1 MSDVRDVRELF
12 RNKNIMKIAILATSP
27 NAYSHQRLKQAGEEA
42 GHEVSIIN
50 PLYCYMNVA
59 SSCPKVHYRG
69 GEPLPHY
76 DAVIPRIGSSIT
88 YYGTAVLRHMET
100 MGMYTLNESI
110 AISRSRDKFR
120 SLQLLARKG
129 LPMPL
134 TSFAQSP
141 DDTEDLIRMVGGAP
155 LVIKLLEGTQGKGV
169 ILADSHQS
177 AVSIINAFK
186 EMSANILVQEFI
198 EESKGTDIRCF
209 VIGDKVVA
217 AVKRQAK
224 EGEFRAN
231 VHQGGKAIRVI
242 LTPQERSIAIGA
254 AKTMGLKVAGVD
266 LIRSRHGPLVLEINS
281 SPGLEGIE
289 KATNINIAGKI
300 IQYIEKNAKPKS
312 SKQRFQG

>member
-1 MSDVRDVRELF
+1 
-12 RNKNIMKIAILATSP
+12 MKIAILATNP
-27 NAYSHQRLKQAGEEA
+27 QLYSHQRLKAAGEEA
-42 GHEVSIIN
+42 GHEISIIN

-59 SSCPKVHYRG
+59 ASCPKVHYRG
-69 GEPLPHY
+69 GEPLPQY
-76 DAVIPRIGSSIT
+76 DAVIPRIGASTT

-129 LPMPL
+129 IPMPL

-141 DDTEDLIRMVGGAP
+141 DDTEDLVRMVGGAP

-198 EESKGTDIRCF
+198 EESRGTDIRCF

-231 VHQGGKAIRVI
+231 VHQGGKAMKVT
-242 LTPQERSIAIGA
+242 LSPQERAIAISA

-266 LIRSRHGPLVLEINS
+266 LIRSNHGPLVLEINS

-300 IQYIEKNAKPKS
+300 IQYIEKNAKPKNA
-312 SKQRFQG
+312 KQRFEG

>member
-1 MSDVRDVRELF
+1 
-12 RNKNIMKIAILATSP
+12 MKIAILATNP
-27 NAYSHQRLKQAGEEA
+27 FLYSHQRLKNEGEVA
-42 GHEVSIIN
+42 GHEVNVIN

-59 SSCPKVHYRG
+59 ASNPKVHYRG
-69 GEPLPHY
+69 GEELSHY
-76 DAVIPRIGSSIT
+76 DAVIPRIGASNT
-88 YYGTAVLRHMET
+88 FYGTAVLRHMET

-129 LPMPL
+129 IPMPL

-141 DDTEDLIRMVGGAP
+141 DDTENLIYMVGGAP
-155 LVIKLLEGTQGKGV
+155 LVIKLLQGTQGKGV

-186 EMSANILVQEFI
+186 EMRANILVQEFI
-198 EESKGTDIRCF
+198 EESRGTDIRCF
-209 VIGDKVVA
+209 VIGDKVVGA
-217 AVKRQAK
+217 IKRQAK

-231 VHQGGKAIRVI
+231 VHQGGKAIKVK
-242 LTPQERSIAIGA
+242 LSPQERAIAISA

-266 LIRSRHGPLVLEINS
+266 IIRSNHGPLVLEINS

-289 KATNINIAGKI
+289 KATGINIAKKI
-300 IQYIEKNAKPKS
+300 IEYIEKRAKPIS
-312 SKQRFQG
+312 VNDRFHG

>member
-1 MSDVRDVRELF
+1 
-12 RNKNIMKIAILATSP
+12 MKIAILATNP
-27 NAYSHQRLKQAGEEA
+27 HLYSHQRLKEAGEAA
-42 GHEVSIIN
+42 GHEVNIIN

-59 SSCPKVHYRG
+59 ASSPKVHYRG
-69 GEPLPHY
+69 GEPLPKY
-76 DAVIPRIGSSIT
+76 DAVIPRIGASIT

-120 SLQLLARKG
+120 SLQILARKG
-129 LPMPL
+129 IPMPL

-198 EESKGTDIRCF
+198 QESKGTDIRCF

-231 VHQGGKAIRVI
+231 VHQGGKAQKVA
-242 LTPQERSIAIGA
+242 LSPQERAIAIGA
-254 AKTMGLKVAGVD
+254 AKAMGLKVAGVD
-266 LIRSRHGPLVLEINS
+266 LIRSNHGPLVLEINS
-281 SPGLEGIE
+281 SPGLEGVE
-289 KATNINIAGKI
+289 KATHINIAGKI
-300 IQYIEKNAKPKS
+300 IQYIEKNARPKGLN
-312 SKQRFQG
+312 QRFQG

>member
-1 MSDVRDVRELF
+1 
-12 RNKNIMKIAILATSP
+12 MKIAILATNP
-27 NAYSHQRLKQAGEEA
+27 RLYSHQRLIAAGEEA
-42 GHEVSIIN
+42 GHEVQIIN

-59 SSCPKVHYRG
+59 ASCPKIHYRG
-69 GEPLPHY
+69 GEPLPHF
-76 DAVIPRIGSSIT
+76 DAVIPRIGASNT
-88 YYGTAVLRHMET
+88 FYGTAVLRHLET
-100 MGMYTLNESI
+100 MGIYTLNESI
-110 AISRSRDKFR
+110 AIARSRDKFR

-141 DDTEDLIRMVGGAP
+141 DNTTDLIRMVGGAP

-169 ILADSHQS
+169 VLADSHQS

-186 EMSANILVQEFI
+186 EMHANILVQEFI
-198 EESKGTDIRCF
+198 EESCGTDIRCL

-217 AVKRQAK
+217 AIKRQAK

-231 VHQGGKAIRVI
+231 VHQGGKALKVK
-242 LTPQERSIAIGA
+242 LSPQERTIAVAA

-266 LIRSRHGPLVLEINS
+266 LLRSNHGPLVLEINS

-289 KATNINIAGKI
+289 KATQVIIAGKI
-300 IQYIEKNAKPKS
+300 IQYIEKHAKPISINK
-312 SKQRFQG
+312 RFQG

>member
-1 MSDVRDVRELF
+1 MS
-12 RNKNIMKIAILATSP
+12 MKIAILATNP
-27 NAYSHQRLKQAGEEA
+27 ELYSHQRLKEEGEAA
-42 GHEVSIIN
+42 GHEIKIIN

-59 SSCPKVHYRG
+59 ASCPKIHYRG
-69 GEPLPHY
+69 GAPLPY
-76 DAVIPRIGSSIT
+76 FDAVIPRIGASMT
-88 YYGTAVLRHMET
+88 YYGTAVLRHLET
-100 MGMYTLNESI
+100 MGMYTVNESI

-120 SLQLLARKG
+120 SLQVLARKG
-129 LPMPL
+129 IPMPL

-186 EMSANILVQEFI
+186 EMRANILVQEFI
-198 EESKGTDIRCF
+198 EESRGTDIRCF
-209 VIGDKVVA
+209 VVGEKVVGA
-217 AVKRQAK
+217 IKRQAK

-231 VHQGGKAIRVI
+231 VHQGGKAIKVK
-242 LTPQERSIAIGA
+242 LTPQERSIAVSA

-266 LIRSRHGPLVLEINS
+266 LIRSNHGPLVLEINS

-289 KATNINIAGKI
+289 KATGLNIARKI
-300 IQYIEKNAKPKS
+300 IEYIEKHAKPINLNH
-312 SKQRFQG
+312 RFHG

>member
-1 MSDVRDVRELF
+1 
-12 RNKNIMKIAILATSP
+12 MKIAILATNP
-27 NAYSHQRLKQAGEEA
+27 RLYSHQRLKNEGEEA
-42 GHEVSIIN
+42 GHQVTIIN

-59 SSCPKVHYRG
+59 ASSPTVYYRG
-69 GEPLPHY
+69 GEALDKY
-76 DAVIPRIGSSIT
+76 DAVIPRIGASIT

-100 MGMYTLNESI
+100 MGMYVVNESI

-129 LPMPL
+129 IPMPL

-141 DDTEDLIRMVGGAP
+141 DDTENLIHMVGGAP

-169 ILADSHQS
+169 VLADSHQS

-198 EESKGTDIRCF
+198 EESRGTDIRCF
-209 VIGDKVVA
+209 VIGDKVVGA
-217 AVKRQAK
+217 IKRQAK
-224 EGEFRAN
+224 GGEFRAN
-231 VHQGGKAIRVI
+231 VHQGGKASKVS
-242 LTPQERSIAIGA
+242 LSPQERAIAIGA

-266 LIRSRHGPLVLEINS
+266 LIRSNHGPLVLEINS

-289 KATNINIAGKI
+289 KATGINIASKI

-312 SKQRFQG
+312 SHHRFQG

>member
-1 MSDVRDVRELF
+1 
-12 RNKNIMKIAILATSP
+12 MKIAILATNP
-27 NAYSHQRLKQAGEEA
+27 LLYSHQRLQAAGEQA
-42 GHEVSIIN
+42 GHEISIIN

-59 SSCPKVHYRG
+59 ASNPKVHYRG
-69 GEPLPHY
+69 GELLPKF
-76 DAVIPRIGSSIT
+76 DAVIPRIGASIT
-88 YYGTAVLRHMET
+88 YYGTALLRHLEA
-100 MGMYTLNESI
+100 MGIYTLNESI

-129 LPMPL
+129 IPMPL

-186 EMSANILVQEFI
+186 EMAANILVQEFI
-198 EESKGTDIRCF
+198 EESRGTDIRCF

-224 EGEFRAN
+224 EGDFRAN
-231 VHQGGKAIRVI
+231 VHQGGTTVKVK
-242 LTPQERSIAIGA
+242 LSPQERLIAVRA
-254 AKTMGLKVAGVD
+254 VKAMGLKVAGVD
-266 LIRSRHGPLVLEINS
+266 LIRSHHGPLVLEINS

-289 KATNINIAGKI
+289 KTTHINIAAKI

-312 SKQRFQG
+312 VKQRFQG